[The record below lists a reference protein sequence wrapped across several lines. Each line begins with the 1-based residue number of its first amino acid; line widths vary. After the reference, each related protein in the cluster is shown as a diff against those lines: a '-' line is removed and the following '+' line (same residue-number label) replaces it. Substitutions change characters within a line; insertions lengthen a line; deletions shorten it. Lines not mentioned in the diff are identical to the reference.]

1 MNYDF
6 KFLPELGWSVLIAV
20 SLFVLQVAFQINEET
35 DWETFAISLGVGI
48 IRSAAGA
55 ALDVIRRNSNRSDG

>member
-55 ALDVIRRNSNRSDG
+55 ALDVILRNSNRSDG